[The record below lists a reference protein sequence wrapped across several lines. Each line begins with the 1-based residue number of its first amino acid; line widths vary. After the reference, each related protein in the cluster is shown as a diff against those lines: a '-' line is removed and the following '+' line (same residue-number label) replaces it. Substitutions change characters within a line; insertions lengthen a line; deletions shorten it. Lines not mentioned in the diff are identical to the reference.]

1 MSTAVTSSRT
11 RPTHRRADEKL
22 RDTRAREQAGLLVA
36 TAADRQS
43 RGALHVAAAIAER
56 DELPVMALGVAAP
69 FPRNLSMLVS
79 LGQPVTIDEVARLQ
93 LLDEISSFVAHVPGS
108 EQWTKQAVLGTPADE
123 IVDAAARWKVQLVV
137 LGHGRHGRLDRLFE
151 RETGIAVMHRARVP
165 VLAVMPSARGLPK
178 RALAAIDFTPASM
191 AAAMLAAR
199 LLAPGGTL
207 VAAHVSAF
215 SDGRIKPG
223 GIADLYRSGAK
234 AKLQAMVDQLRP
246 LTECTVES
254 VLLDG
259 NPGDALVRF
268 ARRTRCDLIALGGHE
283 QGLVDRILLGSV
295 RTSVVRAAPCSIL
308 VAPPAAG

>member
-1 MSTAVTSSRT
+1 
-11 RPTHRRADEKL
+11 
-22 RDTRAREQAGLLVA
+22 
-36 TAADRQS
+36 
-43 RGALHVAAAIAER
+43 
-56 DELPVMALGVAAP
+56 
-69 FPRNLSMLVS
+69 
-79 LGQPVTIDEVARLQ
+79 
-93 LLDEISSFVAHVPGS
+93 
-108 EQWTKQAVLGTPADE
+108 
-123 IVDAAARWKVQLVV
+123 
-137 LGHGRHGRLDRLFE
+137 
-151 RETGIAVMHRARVP
+151 
-165 VLAVMPSARGLPK
+165 
-178 RALAAIDFTPASM
+178 
-191 AAAMLAAR
+191 
-199 LLAPGGTL
+199 L